1 MEVKKR
7 TTCPACYE
15 LLDEFIHFG
24 DCFKCKECGFVVCS
38 CISSRMGSA
47 SAGFYRCNQ
56 EKLREW
62 RDGDTA
68 KDHQYIQL
76 K

>member
-1 MEVKKR
+1 MEMKKR

-38 CISSRMGSA
+38 CKSA
-47 SAGFYRCNQ
+47 KPCLDFCNSNQ
-56 EKLREW
+56 EVLKEW

-76 K
+76 N